1 MKWNLESCRI
11 EALKYNTRKEFRD
24 SNQGCYNAARKQG
37 FLNEICINMKNGKL
51 IWDKDKVI
59 EIAKDYNL
67 RIEFQRNKLGA
78 YKSALKNGWL
88 DEACAHM

>member
-59 EIAKDYNL
+59 PKKSQDL
-67 RIEFQRNKLGA
+67 GVNK
-78 YKSALKNGWL
+78 SVRWL
-88 DEACAHM
+88 WSFYIKRQIYRS